1 MTKMEL
7 KNPFKKNTAI
17 DKFTSTEL
25 QEEELRLKIRI
36 NRLRKEIETIE
47 KAKKSLFNEGIGAD
61 LIKKKMI
68 AQELKQLDMSGKLK
82 IKNFLTLH
90 KQYMF
95 VSNLLILKTYQR
107 DLENTQIWKT
117 IQSLSPKS
125 FEESL
130 IKVNLSGNNFEKVL
144 ENLNN
149 IVALDETTASDS
161 DVDEGERQMFDIWNS
176 VEAGSMNVS
185 EAESMLSIE
194 KDIEKSLEKSEF

>member
-1 MTKMEL
+1 MEL